1 MRPHDALATV
11 LASPVGVV
19 VENRTLI
26 IQILLILGIISIT
39 AWLFI
44 KRGAR
49 QLAIR
54 RLIILAFMSFAVLA
68 VIFPT
73 SVTTVARFV
82 GVGRGTDLLL
92 YATVVVLLGLIA
104 LQEARTKT
112 AEKRTTK
119 LARKVAVAEAESPE
133 AYRNHALTSSKNT

>member
-1 MRPHDALATV
+1 M
-11 LASPVGVV
+11 ASPVGVV